1 MKPEVTKGL
10 GSRQSALAENVTQ
23 ANASVATT
31 AATERFGKFD
41 PVTVDPSVRTDRS
54 AVTRTSQSAA
64 SEVPVVVSLG
74 VSHDA
79 FVDLTATMLDAKQQL
94 DRSSGGYDRRH

>member
-10 GSRQSALAENVTQ
+10 GSRESALAENVTQ
-23 ANASVATT
+23 ANAPVATT

-54 AVTRTSQSAA
+54 AVTRTS
-64 SEVPVVVSLG
+64 
-74 VSHDA
+74 
-79 FVDLTATMLDAKQQL
+79 
-94 DRSSGGYDRRH
+94 SGRCVGGSRRCFAGRITRCVR

>member
-10 GSRQSALAENVTQ
+10 GSRESALAENVTQ
-23 ANASVATT
+23 ANAPVATT
-31 AATERFGKFD
+31 AATERGKFD

-54 AVTRTSQSAA
+54 AVTRTSQAAA

-79 FVDLTATMLDAKQQL
+79 FVDLASTMLDAKQQL
-94 DRSSGGYDRRH
+94 DRSGGGYDRRH